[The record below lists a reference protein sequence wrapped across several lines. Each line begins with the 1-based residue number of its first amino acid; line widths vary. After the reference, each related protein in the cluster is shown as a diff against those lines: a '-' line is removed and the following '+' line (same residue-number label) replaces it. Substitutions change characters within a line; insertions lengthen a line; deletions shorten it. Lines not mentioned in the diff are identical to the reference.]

1 LWFAGIADIFD
12 LSQIYVQASQIYLIL
27 RKIRDKLNWK
37 MEEILFF
44 RKDFM
49 KKEKVGKGF
58 C

>member
-1 LWFAGIADIFD
+1 LSFAGIADIFD